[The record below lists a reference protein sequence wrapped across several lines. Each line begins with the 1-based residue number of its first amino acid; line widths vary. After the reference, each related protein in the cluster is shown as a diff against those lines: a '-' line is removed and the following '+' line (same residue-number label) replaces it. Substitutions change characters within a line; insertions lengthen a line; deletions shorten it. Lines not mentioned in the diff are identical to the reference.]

1 MINYAVQL
9 ALAMI
14 VGCRFMVDLSEMVQN
29 NLPPL
34 PKVIFNI
41 LMEVPSVIL
50 NYFFDTV
57 ITTFYG
63 IFY

>member
-1 MINYAVQL
+1 
-9 ALAMI
+9 
-14 VGCRFMVDLSEMVQN
+14 MVDLSEMVQN

-57 ITTFYG
+57 ITTFTVSFTKCDIKKQYAWERG
-63 IFY
+63 